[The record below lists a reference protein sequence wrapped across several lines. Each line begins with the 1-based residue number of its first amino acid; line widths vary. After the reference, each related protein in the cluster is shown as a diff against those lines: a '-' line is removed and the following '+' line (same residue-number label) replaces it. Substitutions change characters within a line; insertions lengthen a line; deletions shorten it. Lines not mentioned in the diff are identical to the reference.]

1 MKANGPSDPE
11 EFGQLKQRITELENR
26 ISRLEEA
33 ASYGDRGFIIKSRHQ
48 ADQPDDQGKVKEDS
62 RHEAIESRIG
72 EYGMAWMGNIV
83 LLFGILFLTQLLQN
97 NNHTLISIVFG
108 FSAVV
113 LVYLAGY
120 FTRNSLHYMSML
132 FNYNGHLLLYI
143 QVMRICMFKESMVI
157 QSPFLSHALVLVVLI
172 SLIYLAYRKNS
183 QVLAVL
189 TWIMMGITA
198 ISSGYTHFMLPMLL
212 GITGTAILYVLKK
225 GWWTGLMISI
235 FLVYSLCLVWILG
248 NPFLSKAFEIRTVH
262 HMGYIYLYTIAM
274 AYSFLA
280 LLPPS
285 DRTRQNQLQPSIVLN
300 GLGFSLMMAIAVP
313 AFFSENYYVYFG
325 LIAAFCLVYSI
336 WLQIRGSWK
345 TIAAMYA
352 LYSFVSLSITIAG
365 VYHFPLAFFLLS
377 IQSLLVV
384 SMALWFRSRFIVVMN
399 TILFIGLLLTYIFTG
414 DPLNSI
420 NFSFALVALV
430 TARILNWKKQR
441 LEIRTEWIRNIFLFT
456 GAIMVLF
463 SLHKAVPANFITLSW
478 ALSALVFF
486 LLSIIIRNIKYRW
499 LAIITMVLTV
509 FYLFLVDLS
518 NISLGYRIVA
528 LMFISTISLGISMFY
543 SRRQRSKKEEQD

>member
-1 MKANGPSDPE
+1 MKTQGQSEPE
-11 EFGQLKQRITELENR
+11 HIGQLRQRLTELENR
-26 ISRLEEA
+26 ISKLEKNA
-33 ASYGDRGFIIKSRHQ
+33 AYSDREITDEPARQIDKQEVQVAPRGSN
-48 ADQPDDQGKVKEDS
+48 
-62 RHEAIESRIG
+62 HEAIESRIG

-83 LLFGILFLTQLLQN
+83 LLFGILFLTQFFQN
-97 NNHTLISIVFG
+97 NNHTIVSLIFG

-120 FTRNSLHYMSML
+120 LTRNSLHYMSML

-143 QVMRICMFKESMVI
+143 QMMRICLFKESMI
-157 QSPFLSHALVLVVLI
+157 IASPVLGHALVLAVLI

-189 TWIMMGITA
+189 TWIMMCITA
-198 ISSGYTHFMLPMLL
+198 VTSGYTHVMLSIML
-212 GITGTAILYVLKK
+212 GIAATAIIFVLRK

-235 FLVYSLCLVWILG
+235 FFAYTLYLVWILG
-248 NPFLSKAFEIRTVH
+248 NPILNRAIEIRTEH
-262 HMGYIYLYTIAM
+262 QMGYIYLYTIAM

-280 LLPPS
+280 LRTKS
-285 DRTRQNQLQPSIVLN
+285 ERTRQNQLQPSIVLN
-300 GLGFSLMMAIAVP
+300 GLGFSFMIAISTP
-313 AFFSENYYVYFG
+313 AFFTENYYVYFG
-325 LIAAFCLVYSI
+325 LVAAFCILFSI
-336 WLQIRGSWK
+336 WLQIRGQWK

-352 LYSFVSLSITIAG
+352 LYSFVSISITIAG
-365 VYHFPLAFFLLS
+365 IYHFPLAFFLLS

-399 TILFIGLLLTYIFTG
+399 TILFIGLLLTYIIIG
-414 DPLNSI
+414 DPLSSI

-478 ALSALVFF
+478 ALSAVVFF
-486 LLSIIIRNIKYRW
+486 ILSIVIKNMKYRW

-528 LMFISTISLGISMFY
+528 LMFISMISLAFSMFY
-543 SRRQRSKKEEQD
+543 SRRQRSKKEEQS